1 MSNIILLGGTQG
13 TGKTTLAKKIAEHFK
28 IPWISTDQIRSIMR
42 ITTNKDLEPYL
53 FPPSTEL
60 DLENLIAREIKQGEA
75 VWGGVLALINNMYPW
90 EKCII
95 EGTAI
100 FPHLVARDLKEK
112 DNITPIFLLQGNIE
126 IITKTVEE
134 RSKMPWIKTK
144 TKEQQEQK
152 VQLITSLNEHIK
164 TEAEKHKYRFIEA
177 NGYTNNFDEFVKI
190 LNT

>member
-1 MSNIILLGGTQG
+1 MNNIILLGGTQG
-13 TGKTTLAKKIAEHFK
+13 TGKTTLAKKIAEDFK
-28 IPWISTDQIRSIMR
+28 IPWISTDQIRSIMKV
-42 ITTNKDLEPYL
+42 TTNKELEPYL

-60 DLENLIAREIKQGEA
+60 DLENLIVREIKQGEA
-75 VWGGVLALINNMYPW
+75 VWSGVLALINNIYPW

-112 DNITPIFLLQGNIE
+112 DNITPIFLLQSDIE
-126 IITKTVEE
+126 VITKTVEE

-152 VQLITSLNEHIK
+152 VQLIIAINEKIKKDALNY
-164 TEAEKHKYRFIEA
+164 KYKAIES
-177 NGYTNNFDEFVKI
+177 NDCKDNFDDFI
-190 LNT
+190 RTL